1 VLRCSAHVA
10 GFGEAGILSLESE
23 HGTADRR
30 PRLLFVLHSFHI
42 RAGTEEH
49 TRILAEALCDR
60 FEIAYL
66 FPERGAVVLRIHD
79 AAKEIRFPGG
89 ELRYASPHDPVV
101 AQSVKDALRE
111 FPPELIHIQHFAR
124 WPRGVI
130 DLLAEL
136 GRPLVMSFHDYFA
149 ITPLFMMIGTEDP
162 DVVMSESYVRKYF
175 GADVREGLQERQGFL
190 RRSLQAIRVRIV
202 PSRFLASVM
211 AKVYPND
218 YRVIPHGVRPF
229 AEPVAR
235 HSGGALR
242 FGYLGGPVLQ
252 KGWQELLRAWPL
264 VSDAAPAAEL
274 HLFGGRS
281 IRGEL
286 PRNAFHHGGYSP
298 VELPRILSQIDVGV
312 LPSIC
317 PETFSLVLSEMQ
329 LAGIPVA
336 ASRMGAFRE
345 RVREGETGYFFDP
358 FSPDDTA
365 RALRLFT
372 EDDGWR
378 GWNIPSPRLAEQMA
392 DEYAGI
398 YRSLS

>member
-1 VLRCSAHVA
+1 
-10 GFGEAGILSLESE
+10 
-23 HGTADRR
+23 
-30 PRLLFVLHSFHI
+30 VLHSFHI

-66 FPERGAVVLRIHD
+66 FPESGAIVLRVHD
-79 AAKEIRFPGG
+79 TANEIRFPGG
-89 ELRYASPHDPVV
+89 PLRYASPHDPAVT
-101 AQSVKDALRE
+101 QSVRDALRE
-111 FPPELIHIQHFAR
+111 FLPELIHIQHFAR

-130 DLLAEL
+130 DLLAEFA
-136 GRPLVMSFHDYFA
+136 RPLVMSFHDYFA

-162 DVVMSESYVRKYF
+162 DVVLSESYVRKFF
-175 GADVREGLQERQGFL
+175 GGDVREGLLERQAFL

-202 PSRFLASVM
+202 PSQFLASVM
-211 AKVYPND
+211 GKVYPED
-218 YRVIPHGVRPF
+218 YLVVPHGIRPF

-235 HSGGALR
+235 HSSDAVR

-264 VSDAAPAAEL
+264 VSAAAPAAEL

-281 IRGEL
+281 IPREL
-286 PRNAFHHGGYSP
+286 PRNAFHHGVYSHI
-298 VELPRILSQIDVGV
+298 ELPRILSRIDVGV

-345 RVREGETGYFFDP
+345 RVREAETGYFLDP
-358 FSPDDTA
+358 FSPEDIA
-365 RALRLFT
+365 RVLRLFA
-372 EDDGWR
+372 EDDSWR
-378 GWNIPSPRLAEQMA
+378 NWSIPPPRLAKEMA

-398 YRSLS
+398 YRSLL